1 MFSRSFFAACVAVL
15 ISLTL
20 AEIAQA
26 YPTTARRATT
36 TVTGTYRPLDL
47 NLSLKEGTT
56 GDLFYTPGLPGSA
69 TFTATLSGTYA
80 GVGYPVPVSGN
91 AGDWFF
97 SLAGSATVDGND
109 IFVSSSFANFAV
121 GSLEY
126 LGNGTFTGV
135 PPEDTPQVG
144 DKFRFY
150 SETAFAF
157 MKVSCADTTLICE
170 TFAIELLQPLKHL
183 GPFLLQGEVL
193 VLDDGNITSFCTEF
207 NNLGV
212 CIVPTVDRPMNRVN
226 AACFDGVKQIPCG
239 DVTFSANSVPEP
251 GSLALLGLGLAGL
264 ALARRRRR

>member
-47 NLSLKEGTT
+47 NLSLKAGTT
-56 GDLFYTPGLPGSA
+56 GDLFYLPVSNLA
-69 TFTATLSGTYA
+69 IFTATLSGTYA
-80 GVGYPVPVSGN
+80 GVGYTVSGN

-97 SLAGSATVDGND
+97 SLDGSASVDGND
-109 IFVSSSFANFAV
+109 IFVSSSFTNFAV

-144 DKFRFY
+144 DIFRFY
-150 SETAFAF
+150 SQTAFAF
-157 MKVSCADTTLICE
+157 MKVSCADTPATCE
-170 TFAIELLQPLKHL
+170 TFAIELQQTLKHL
-183 GPFLLQGEVL
+183 GPFLPQGDFN
-193 VLDDGNITSFCTEF
+193 VLDDGTLTSFCTEF
-207 NNLGV
+207 DKDGD
-212 CIVPTVDRPMNRVN
+212 CIGPIVDRPMNRVN
-226 AACFDGVKQIPCG
+226 AACFDGDKPIPCG
-239 DVTFSANSVPEP
+239 NVTFSANSVPEP